1 MPSRRNTL
9 LTLAAASLSW
19 RSGAATERAEPPPIP
34 SENSRATSAAATPR
48 SSAPLRLLTTE
59 YAPYMSSTSGD
70 GGAALAIGRAALER
84 AGIAAEVLF
93 RPWARVIA
101 ETERGE
107 SDGILGVWFE
117 PSRERYLAYTQALGV
132 SNRIGFMARA
142 GNAIVVDDLS
152 RLSQIAGLRIG
163 TVRGYA
169 NPPRFEQIGFTTDLA
184 IDDATNLRKLLAGRI
199 DLVLIDKGVAF
210 HLLQTQ
216 LREAA
221 PRFQWLEPAVAD
233 MPLHMALTRNR
244 PDFSALL
251 GKVNRGLSELRDSG
265 ELAMIL
271 KRSAYWI

>member
-1 MPSRRNTL
+1 MPTRRNTL
-9 LTLAAASLSW
+9 LTLATAPLSW
-19 RSGAATERAEPPPIP
+19 RNSSASERVEPAQNLSASSHASGPATALRD
-34 SENSRATSAAATPR
+34 R
-48 SSAPLRLLTTE
+48 APLRLLTTE
-59 YAPYMSSTSGD
+59 YPPYMRSASSD

-101 ETERGE
+101 EAERGE

-117 PSRERYLAYTQALGV
+117 PSRERFLAYTQALGV
-132 SNRIGFMARA
+132 SNRIGFMART

-152 RLSQIAGLRIG
+152 RLNQNAGLRIG

-169 NPPRFEQIGFTTDLA
+169 NPPRFEQIGFTTDKA

-199 DLVLIDKGVAF
+199 DLALIDKGVAF

-216 LREAA
+216 MREAA
-221 PRFQWLEPAVAD
+221 SRLQWLEPAVAD

-244 PDFSALL
+244 PDLSALL
-251 GKVNRGLSELRDSG
+251 GKINRGLSELRDNG
-265 ELAMIL
+265 DLAQIL
-271 KRSAYWI
+271 KRSAAWM